1 MNRRQAA
8 MAASRGAIVAAA
20 GAQFARYGYEAT
32 SFARIAEAMGRPKSA
47 IGYHLFPSKHAL
59 AVAVIEEQQVRWVET
74 AAAAADEPAGVERL
88 TRVLLDTALET
99 RERPEAGGAVR
110 LLRELLH
117 TDVEVPRGFV
127 WADFIREQLDAARPA
142 DAPALP
148 DRAEDLL
155 LEATFGLVTSAATTT
170 PDDLVARLR
179 ALWVPLLVSFGIAD
193 ADVRVASVADAT
205 TRGPA

>member
-8 MAASRGAIVAAA
+8 MAASRDAIIAAA

-59 AVAVIEEQQVRWVET
+59 AVAVIEEQQVRWT
-74 AAAAADEPAGVERL
+74 ATVTEASDEPAGVERL

-99 RERPEAGGAVR
+99 RERPGAGGAVR

-127 WADFIREQLDAARPA
+127 WVDFIREQLDAARSE
-142 DAPALP
+142 DAPPLP
-148 DRAEDLL
+148 DRAEELL
-155 LEATFGLVTSAATTT
+155 LEATFGLVTSSVPTTT
-170 PDDLVARLR
+170 EDLVDRLR
-179 ALWVPLLVSFGIAD
+179 ALWVPLLTSFGIPDAAD
-193 ADVRVASVADAT
+193 RVASVAEAAT
-205 TRGPA
+205 SGRA